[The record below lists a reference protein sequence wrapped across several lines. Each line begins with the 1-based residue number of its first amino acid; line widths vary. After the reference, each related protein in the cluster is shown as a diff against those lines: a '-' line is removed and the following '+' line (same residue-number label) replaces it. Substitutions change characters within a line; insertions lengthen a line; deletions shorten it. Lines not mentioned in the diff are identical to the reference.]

1 MGFLTPIVSQF
12 KLAYAAATTTVTP
25 ILAGNNVQSS
35 TVKLLNTIATTLQ
48 GIALA
53 LAVLIFVWGGVMYI
67 TGSEENARQ
76 GKKFWTRAAIG
87 LIVALVA
94 AVLGSFLKNYANQ
107 AFGTSAG

>member
-12 KLAYAAATTTVTP
+12 KLAYAVATATP
-25 ILAGNNVQSS
+25 VLAAGNNVQSS